1 MNVIKVDPIQEYNEL
16 LNKHEDM
23 KKLSL
28 ASNNLDNASTSF
40 KELLEREE
48 RGYVYL
54 TPELK
59 ETVEYAKEEV
69 EQAWARVLQAKDI
82 LKKLYTEKESND
94 GRTEE

>member
-28 ASNNLDNASTSF
+28 ASHNLDNASTSF

-48 RGYVYL
+48 MGYVHL

-59 ETVEYAKEEV
+59 ETVEYAMGEI
-69 EQAWARVLQAKDI
+69 EQAWARVVKAKDI
-82 LKKLYTEKESND
+82 LKKQYTEKESND
-94 GRTEE
+94 GQHVD